1 MSGRGEGVVE
11 ETGLLGGGPQWHQLG
26 VPGTG
31 ERLRKGHVQHGGSRV
46 QRKPENR
53 GVS

>member
-11 ETGLLGGGPQWHQLG
+11 ETGLLGSGPQWHQLG

-31 ERLRKGHVQHGGSRV
+31 ERLRKGRVQPGGSRLK
-46 QRKPENR
+46 RKPENR